1 MSANPTDQFRLD
13 GKVALVTGGSRGLG
27 KEMVMAF
34 ARVGADV
41 VISSRKQDACDALAK
56 EVENQT
62 GQRAL
67 GLAAHVAD
75 WDAMDDLAA
84 KALDHFGHVDVLV
97 NNAGMSLLYD
107 DIRNVDEAHYD
118 KVMDVNLKG
127 TFRLSAVLGGSM
139 MDGDGGS
146 IVNVSSIAASQAS
159 PIEMIYGVAKA
170 GMHNLTKSFARAF
183 APTVRVNCIMPGPF
197 MTDISKA
204 WTPAMI
210 EGLNRTIPLGRG
222 GEPDEIVGAALYFAS
237 DASRYTTG
245 AILKVDGGAIYGN

>member
-34 ARVGADV
+34 ARVGGDV

-56 EVENQT
+56 EVENET

-127 TFRLSAVLGGSM
+127 TFRLSVLMGEQM
-139 MDGDGGS
+139 AAGDGGS
-146 IVNVSSIAASQAS
+146 IRRAQIAAAGAS
-159 PIEMIYGVAKA
+159 
-170 GMHNLTKSFARAF
+170 
-183 APTVRVNCIMPGPF
+183 
-197 MTDISKA
+197 
-204 WTPAMI
+204 
-210 EGLNRTIPLGRG
+210 
-222 GEPDEIVGAALYFAS
+222 
-237 DASRYTTG
+237 
-245 AILKVDGGAIYGN
+245 

>member
-41 VISSRKQDACDALAK
+41 VISSRKQDACDALTK
-56 EVENQT
+56 EVEHET

-159 PIEMIYGVAKA
+159 PIEMIYGAAKA
-170 GMHNLTKSFARAF
+170 GMHNLTKSFARTF
-183 APTVRVNCIMPGPF
+183 APKVRVNCIMPGPF

-245 AILKVDGGAIYGN
+245 AILKVDGGAVYGN

>member
-1 MSANPTDQFRLD
+1 MSANPTDQFHLD

-56 EVENQT
+56 EVENET

-127 TFRLSAVLGGSM
+127 TFRLSAVIGGSM

-159 PIEMIYGVAKA
+159 PIEMIYGAAKA
-170 GMHNLTKSFARAF
+170 GMHNLTKSFARTF
-183 APTVRVNCIMPGPF
+183 APKVRVNCIMPGPF

-245 AILKVDGGAIYGN
+245 AILKVDGGAVYGN